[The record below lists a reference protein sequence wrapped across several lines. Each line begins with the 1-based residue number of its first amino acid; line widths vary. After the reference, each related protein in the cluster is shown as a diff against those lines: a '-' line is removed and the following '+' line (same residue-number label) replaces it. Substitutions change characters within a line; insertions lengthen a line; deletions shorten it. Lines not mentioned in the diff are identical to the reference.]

1 MPTFMTGIKMFYDL
15 QIRWSQKKAAR
26 LISLAALSLV
36 HAIIQS
42 SSKAQF

>member
-1 MPTFMTGIKMFYDL
+1 MPGFMTGIKMFYDL

-26 LISLAALSLV
+26 LNGLAALSLV
-36 HAIIQS
+36 QVVLQS